1 MLTIANGGGGQAND
15 DNEEEG
21 SEKLK
26 PKALFYLLFITSY
39 F

>member
-15 DNEEEG
+15 DNDEEG

-26 PKALFYLLFITSY
+26 PKAPYCLLVTSY
-39 F
+39 L